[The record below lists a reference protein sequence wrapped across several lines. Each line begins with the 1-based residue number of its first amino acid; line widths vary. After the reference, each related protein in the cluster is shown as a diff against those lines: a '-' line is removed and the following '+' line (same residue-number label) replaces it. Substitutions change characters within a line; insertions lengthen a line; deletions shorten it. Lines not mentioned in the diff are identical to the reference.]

1 MRRLVLSLTMVRR
14 VMRVMSTRPF
24 LVLLCVRPVCCY
36 YPVICPSGL
45 DNGVVSCLAVNYLSF
60 VCGLQHLM
68 L

>member
-1 MRRLVLSLTMVRR
+1 
-14 VMRVMSTRPF
+14 MRVMSTRPF
-24 LVLLCVRPVCCY
+24 LVLLCQACVLLLSCG
-36 YPVICPSGL
+36 CPSGL